1 MASISTEPHIG
12 VVPNPSS
19 GGFKRVLNSRWTF
32 VGLQVLDLLTTFYA
46 FHLGA
51 MEVNPLVAH
60 FTELFG
66 RARGVLISKLAAVAI
81 AMGVRRLL
89 WVVNVMYLGV
99 VGWNLIT
106 LLSISLSAK

>member
-1 MASISTEPHIG
+1 MASISTEPYIG
-12 VVPNPSS
+12 ALPNPQSDR
-19 GGFKRVLNSRWTF
+19 FKRVLNSRWIF
-32 VGLQVLDLLTTFYA
+32 VGLQLLDLITTLYA

-60 FTELFG
+60 FTVLFG

-89 WVVNVMYLGV
+89 WVVNLMYLGV

-106 LLSISLSAK
+106 LYSMRVLAK

>member
-12 VVPNPSS
+12 VVPNPRS

-32 VGLQVLDLLTTFYA
+32 VGLQVLDLVTTFYA